1 MKSYGHGE
9 LNYKADLEIIE
20 NSINEKKFFLDEKI
34 KLNTVNIDETYPVYI
49 SENQSMLKDW
59 IL

>member
-20 NSINEKKFFLDEKI
+20 NSINEKNFLDEKI
-34 KLNTVNIDETYPVYI
+34 KLNTVNIDETYPDYI